1 MKNTNALKLNFQF
14 DAQRIRKELE
24 SISNSFQPI
33 LSAQIEDKALVGM
46 HLIAPDR
53 EGRMDENGDT
63 FHMTEELKKCT
74 YLQEVLDTFKCDKF
88 LYRTQNLKPGGKIE
102 MHRDRGRG
110 IVDGIVRLNIPVST
124 NNEVYFHIDGERIV
138 MKDGECW
145 LPEVTKLHEVENKSD
160 KLRMQI
166 MIDCDLND
174 WWKNI
179 LKEHGFNKEFSKYER
194 HNLDELKAMRD
205 SFVSMRMDDEV
216 IEELDFEI
224 EKKKKFSS
232 VK

>member
-1 MKNTNALKLNFQF
+1 MKTRNALKLNFQF

-24 SISNSFQPI
+24 SISDSFYPI
-33 LSAQIEDKALVGM
+33 LSAQIEDEALEGM

-53 EGRMDENGDT
+53 EGKVDERGHT
-63 FHMTEELKKCT
+63 FHMSEELKKCP
-74 YLQEVLDTFKCDKF
+74 YLQEILDTFQCDKF

-124 NNEVYFHIDGERIV
+124 NDQVYFYIDGERIA

-145 LPEVTKLHEVENKSD
+145 LPEVTKLHEVENRSD
-160 KLRMQI
+160 ELRMQI

-174 WWKNI
+174 WWKDV
-179 LKEHGFNKEFSKYER
+179 LKEHGMIKEPAKYGR
-194 HNLDELKAMRD
+194 YSLRELQAMKD
-205 SFVSMRMDDEV
+205 SFVSMKMDRKM
-216 IEELDFEI
+216 IEELEFEI
-224 EKKKKFSS
+224 VARAE
-232 VK
+232 V

>member
-14 DAQRIRKELE
+14 DAQRIREELE
-24 SISNSFQPI
+24 SISDSFKPI
-33 LSAQIEDKALVGM
+33 LSAQIEDQALEGM
-46 HLIAPDR
+46 HLITPDA
-53 EGRMDENGDT
+53 EGRVDKNGHT
-63 FHMTEELKKCT
+63 FHRNEELKKCP

-110 IVDGIVRLNIPVST
+110 IVDGIVRLNIPVTT
-124 NNEVYFHIDGERIV
+124 NDQVYFHIDGERIV

-160 KLRMQI
+160 ELRMQI

-174 WWKNI
+174 WWRNI
-179 LKEHGFNKEFSKYER
+179 LKEHGMSKEPTTYSRYSL
-194 HNLDELKAMRD
+194 HELNAMKD
-205 SFVSMRMDDEV
+205 SFATMKIDGEV
-216 IEELDFEI
+216 VKELDSEI
-224 EKKKKFSS
+224 ERKMNSL
-232 VK
+232 